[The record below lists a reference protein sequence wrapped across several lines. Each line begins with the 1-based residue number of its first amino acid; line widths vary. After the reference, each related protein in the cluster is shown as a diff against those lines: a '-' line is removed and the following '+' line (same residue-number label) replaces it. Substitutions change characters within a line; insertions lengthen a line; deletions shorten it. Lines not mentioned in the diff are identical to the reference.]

1 MSEPVD
7 VRIDAV
13 DWLDPRAVALRAAM
27 DAETRAMYAEFVA
40 GQPAT
45 VTAAIDVALR
55 VDPADIL
62 VTILALDGDEPI
74 GHSAL
79 RPAAGEP
86 DALEVKKV
94 FVPIAHRGRGIS
106 RRLMVELERLAGD
119 RGIPRLVLQTGRL
132 QLPAIALYESLGYR
146 PIDPFGGYHAIPG
159 ALCFEKRL
167 V

>member
-1 MSEPVD
+1 MSEPVG
-7 VRIDAV
+7 VRIESA
-13 DWLDPRAVALRAAM
+13 DWLDPRAIALRTAM
-27 DAETRAMYAEFVA
+27 DAETSAMYAAFVA
-40 GQPAT
+40 DQPAH

-55 VDPADIL
+55 VDPADIV
-62 VTILALDGDEPI
+62 VTILAIDGDEPV

-94 FVPIAHRGRGIS
+94 FVPVAHRGRGLS
-106 RRLMVELERLAGD
+106 RRLMVELERRAGD
-119 RGIPRLVLQTGRL
+119 RGIRRLVLQTGSL

-159 ALCFEKRL
+159 ALCYEKL
-167 V
+167 LA